1 MPECKHAQK
10 LKKPDPHPPKLFCQ
24 SAASKLLGITP
35 FGTFPHH
42 VYKALHSTR
51 GITCLYTWLDCSAW
65 SVQKVK
71 TVHLQCDSSYIYIYI
86 FLYHVLSKFYLH
98 FWIDS
103 FCLENQRIDLIQS
116 KSTTARSW
124 ISSAGE
130 TAMSSNPW
138 ESHNMIVMKR
148 KTQKKCILSKLQEFT
163 LLYCPYSLNVPDLT
177 CHKMQTSIVNCLKQR
192 ARQGSSEVCAKQCMN
207 LQHGLHFWLATFWDQ
222 RTCAFVPPLSLKRN
236 QQKLSPLLPEL
247 MMSTVLH
254 TCRCG
259 QSQQRQ
265 SWNSAVIL
273 APPHSNR
280 CQIAIHWK
288 GAPIC
293 PHEVA
298 RNRRIVIHLHEF
310 THGIGW
316 ALCQTYQLSGS
327 CFTSTPCASDLTMPL
342 MPLVPTHRST
352 WSSMGTKPSF
362 PSVPK
367 RPSSPK
373 RLATPHTHTHRILT
387 NTQNHY
393 NFRNLFDPGP
403 GNPV

>member
-1 MPECKHAQK
+1 M
-10 LKKPDPHPPKLFCQ
+10 
-24 SAASKLLGITP
+24 
-35 FGTFPHH
+35 
-42 VYKALHSTR
+42 
-51 GITCLYTWLDCSAW
+51 
-65 SVQKVK
+65 
-71 TVHLQCDSSYIYIYI
+71 
-86 FLYHVLSKFYLH
+86 LYHVLSKFYLH

-138 ESHNMIVMKR
+138 ESHHMIVMKR
-148 KTQKKCILSKLQEFT
+148 KTQKKCTLPKLQEFT

-177 CHKMQTSIVNCLKQR
+177 CHKMQTSIVKCLKQS
-192 ARQGSSEVCAKQCMN
+192 ARQGSSEVRAKQCMN

-222 RTCAFVPPLSLKRN
+222 RRKDSNIKNRMA

-280 CQIAIHWK
+280 CQIAIRWK

-310 THGIGW
+310 THGIGS
-316 ALCQTYQLSGS
+316 AFCQSYQLSGS

-373 RLATPHTHTHRILT
+373 RLATPHTNTHRIFT

-393 NFRNLFDPGP
+393 NFRNLFDPEP